1 MAFLSR
7 IYNLTVNSVVD
18 SFVGVFHK
26 EQKQPIKKVLLCK
39 LLPISVESVTLLST
53 FFFFFTEIAGKFTI
67 LKNGKEQLFFSY

>member
-7 IYNLTVNSVVD
+7 IYNLIVNSVVD
-18 SFVGVFHK
+18 SFVGAFHK
-26 EQKQPIKKVLLCK
+26 EQKQPIRKVLLSK

-53 FFFFFTEIAGKFTI
+53 FFFFTEIAGKFTI